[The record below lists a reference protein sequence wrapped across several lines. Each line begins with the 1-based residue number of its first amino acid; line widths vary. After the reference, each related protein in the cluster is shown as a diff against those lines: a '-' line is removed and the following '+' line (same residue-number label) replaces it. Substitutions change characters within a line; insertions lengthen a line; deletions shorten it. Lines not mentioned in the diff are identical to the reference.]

1 MKANRLLVSVIV
13 FTAISFG
20 AMVGTL
26 SAGLAPKLGL
36 DLAGGISV
44 VLKPAHKVNSSVLT
58 EAINIIRNRVT
69 GLGVTQPNIG
79 SQGSDILVELPGIKN
94 RAKVIHIIGETAQL
108 FFRPVLCAAPP
119 YSPPAKKTGAK
130 SAASPGP
137 LPSSCPSTYQDSA
150 ANLKVNTTNSTPTST
165 PPPDPALAA
174 YPSTPPSQDVA
185 SKPVLLYYPAF
196 HQRYL
201 LGPAGVTGHAL
212 KSATAQLSSGGSWQV
227 AFKLTGSGSPKWD
240 ALAKAN
246 FHQMVAVDLDGKI
259 QSAPLIQPGQAAFT
273 SFNGSGVINGTNF
286 TQATAKSL
294 ALVLQYGALP
304 VRLVRQTVQSV
315 SPTLGKSSLIAGLAA
330 GLVGLLLVMLYMIFY
345 YRGLGVV
352 VILGLATTAALLWAI
367 VSLLGHTSGLTLD
380 LSGVVG
386 MVVSVGITVDSY
398 VVYFERLKDEVRAGR
413 SVRSSVDRGFA
424 RAYRTVVAADLV
436 SLIGAVLL
444 YLLSIGPVKGF
455 AFFLGLSTV
464 LDLISAFFFTRPFV
478 ILLGRSPRFTQARML
493 GVASGLAA
501 APAPEGIA

>member
-1 MKANRLLVSVIV
+1 
-13 FTAISFG
+13 
-20 AMVGTL
+20 
-26 SAGLAPKLGL
+26 
-36 DLAGGISV
+36 
-44 VLKPAHKVNSSVLT
+44 
-58 EAINIIRNRVT
+58 
-69 GLGVTQPNIG
+69 
-79 SQGSDILVELPGIKN
+79 
-94 RAKVIHIIGETAQL
+94 
-108 FFRPVLCAAPP
+108 
-119 YSPPAKKTGAK
+119 
-130 SAASPGP
+130 
-137 LPSSCPSTYQDSA
+137 
-150 ANLKVNTTNSTPTST
+150 
-165 PPPDPALAA
+165 
-174 YPSTPPSQDVA
+174 
-185 SKPVLLYYPAF
+185 
-196 HQRYL
+196 
-201 LGPAGVTGHAL
+201 
-212 KSATAQLSSGGSWQV
+212 
-227 AFKLTGSGSPKWD
+227 
-240 ALAKAN
+240 
-246 FHQMVAVDLDGKI
+246 
-259 QSAPLIQPGQAAFT
+259 
-273 SFNGSGVINGTNF
+273 
-286 TQATAKSL
+286 
-294 ALVLQYGALP
+294 
-304 VRLVRQTVQSV
+304 V